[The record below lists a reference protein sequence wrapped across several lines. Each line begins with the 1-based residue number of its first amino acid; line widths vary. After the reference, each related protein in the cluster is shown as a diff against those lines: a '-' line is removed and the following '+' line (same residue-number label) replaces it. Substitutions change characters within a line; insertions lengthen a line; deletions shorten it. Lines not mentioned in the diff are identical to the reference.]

1 VPEYETANVP
11 LEVTGE
17 PVTVK
22 NAGTDIATE
31 VTVPALGAAHE
42 GTPAASVKTCP
53 FVPAA
58 NIPVVEVEVW

>member
-17 PVTVK
+17 PVTDK

-31 VTVPALGAAHE
+31 VTVPALGAAHD
-42 GTPAASVKTCP
+42 GTPDASVKTCP

-58 NIPVVEVEVW
+58 NIAVVALEDW